1 MKKHLALAAAMAVG
15 LATPALAQDADACLK
30 QAFDLAASA
39 EGKNLSEAQ
48 LAKVEELLAK
58 MEGHCDAK
66 QFADAD
72 KTAADVKAAIEGK

>member
-1 MKKHLALAAAMAVG
+1 MKTHVALVAVLG
-15 LATPALAQDADACLK
+15 LGLTSPVFAQDADSCLK
-30 QAFDLAASA
+30 QAFDLAQAA
-39 EGKNLSEAQ
+39 EAKKLAESQ

-72 KTAADVKAAIEGK
+72 KTAKDVQAAIDGK